1 MLPYNLSGAR
11 YWFVTFLVWATL
23 RFICTK
29 MGKWI
34 DLLVIF
40 ETISNLKIQEKK
52 FDSQCH
58 KSLHDLEG
66 NQPSSLLSHSV
77 GYLEGQGL

>member
-1 MLPYNLSGAR
+1 
-11 YWFVTFLVWATL
+11 
-23 RFICTK
+23 